1 MFSSAQGTTEVE
13 VIQLKRLFSAT
24 KSRLVRTQPNRPL
37 HLSQW
42 YEQMW
47 KTRFTVHVP
56 PRERALAQVQW
67 PENLRPFHLKT
78 CGREIYIVNL
88 YWDHNLC
95 IFYVIRWFEFVAF
108 LQYFCAQQRLKG
120 YGLSMTCNVQRKF
133 PRPLLKKFYHH
144 SYILS
149 CIEET
154 LGEGINFV

>member
-56 PRERALAQVQW
+56 QTGKGARGSTMIWKFKAFSSKNLWSRDSQALM
-67 PENLRPFHLKT
+67 LLKPST
-78 CGREIYIVNL
+78 FLSIYIETIIYVYFMLFADLNLSRSFSTFALSKDWKAMDCPWPATSKESFLGL
-88 YWDHNLC
+88 YW
-95 IFYVIRWFEFVAF
+95 R
-108 LQYFCAQQRLKG
+108 
-120 YGLSMTCNVQRKF
+120 
-133 PRPLLKKFYHH
+133 
-144 SYILS
+144 
-149 CIEET
+149 
-154 LGEGINFV
+154 NFIIIVTS